1 MSNKSR
7 SKKFDSW
14 DKLNR
19 ASVEEMEQWINNDQ
33 QWVVGGVIVTPK
45 DIPSFANNEIDIDI
59 ETSLVALK
67 KLIAQKAGL
76 DTSH

>member
-1 MSNKSR
+1 MSNISP
-7 SKKFDSW
+7 SKKFASW

-19 ASVEEMEQWINNDQ
+19 ASVEEMEQWINNDK
-33 QWVVGGVIVTPK
+33 QWVVGGVVLKPK
-45 DIPSFANNEIDIDI
+45 DIPFYANNEIDIDI
-59 ETSLVALK
+59 ETSLVVLK